1 MKQIHH
7 QLDGCE
13 SEHTLGDSEGQGN
26 LACWT
31 AELDMTE
38 QLNNEGRRKNIF
50 TNFSFFFQEQSHIN
64 IFVCLR
70 LFSV

>member
-13 SEHTLGDSEGQGN
+13 SEHTLGDSEGQRN

-31 AELDMTE
+31 AELEMTE
-38 QLNNEGRRKNIF
+38 QLNNKERRKKHFYQFFIF
-50 TNFSFFFQEQSHIN
+50 FRNNHI
-64 IFVCLR
+64 
-70 LFSV
+70 